1 MENRLMDKHEVASF
15 IGGISPR
22 TAGELMRSMPCVNV
36 GNGSQ
41 RLRLRVYQSDL
52 EKWLETRKSIRMA
65 SPVRESRK
73 SGGKKNSQRGE
84 GLDEN
89 GFVLKRH
96 TKAG

>member
-1 MENRLMDKHEVASF
+1 MENPLMDNVAVASF

-22 TAGELMRSMPCVNV
+22 TAAGLMRTMPCINV
-36 GNGSQ
+36 SNGDQ
-41 RLRLRVYQSDL
+41 RKRLRVYQSDL
-52 EKWLETRKSIRMA
+52 EKWLETRKSIRTA

-73 SGGKKNSQRGE
+73 PGGKKNPRGE

-96 TKAG
+96 TR

>member
-36 GNGSQ
+36 SSGNE
-41 RLRLRVYQSDL
+41 RKRLRVYQSDL
-52 EKWLETRKSIRMA
+52 EKWLE
-65 SPVRESRK
+65 SRK
-73 SGGKKNSQRGE
+73 SVQSPSLVRTRKGTTTKNKPLHGE

-89 GFVLKRH
+89 GFILKRH

>member
-1 MENRLMDKHEVASF
+1 MENRLLDKHEVASF

-36 GNGSQ
+36 GNGSE

-52 EKWLETRKSIRMA
+52 EKWLESRKTVRTPSL
-65 SPVRESRK
+65 VRESRK
-73 SGGKKNSQRGE
+73 PDRKKNTLHGD

-89 GFVLKRH
+89 GFVLKRRPK
-96 TKAG
+96 T